1 MPFKRLDN
9 QIEKISEVIIPCFAL
24 NNFCQLKNEEF
35 IDQDGIP
42 DDLIRQERV
51 AKNKKLTNRKSKS
64 TRRRSC
70 TKYHEKLSHGKCLKT
85 N

>member
-1 MPFKRLDN
+1 M
-9 QIEKISEVIIPCFAL
+9 FAL

-70 TKYHEKLSHGKCLKT
+70 TKYHEKLSHGKFFLSLLQCLHGSFVK